1 MGSPK
6 LASSIITIMK
16 MTISLLTKLCLSYS
30 LARVFRDFQE
40 LVMKAPER
48 QNLGH
53 VWKELQT
60 LSQLMDTLR
69 THPER
74 VAGMLGLLLLIHHL
88 PLPCLTCQ
96 RDQRHR
102 KEKEI

>member
-1 MGSPK
+1 
-6 LASSIITIMK
+6 MK
-16 MTISLLTKLCLSYS
+16 MTTISLLMKLCVSHS

-40 LVMKAPER
+40 LLMQAPER
-48 QNLGH
+48 QHLGH

-74 VAGMLGLLLLIHHL
+74 VAGTLGLRVLNHHL
-88 PLPCLTCQ
+88 PHPSERPKAQERAGDLVGKDTGGG
-96 RDQRHR
+96 R
-102 KEKEI
+102 KEGL